1 MTQLVSSP
9 VMNTVDKPLISVL
22 MPAFNV
28 EKYIAAAM
36 DSILNQSYRNFEFIV
51 LDDGSSDG
59 TAQMIEGY
67 TDPRLKKVMLS
78 ENKGLVCARNTLV
91 EMAQGEY
98 IAFLDSDDLADPRRL
113 ELQLQY
119 LQANNLDLCG
129 TDHWVLH
136 QSSGKR
142 KRSKQR
148 HSDAD
153 IRAMISVCSPLCNP
167 SVMGRTAAFRKVPYL
182 PGNDG
187 AEDYVMWVNLAI
199 AGCKFGN
206 VPQNLITYR
215 VHDSQISQVQNSK
228 VNHIFDERRAMYLS
242 ALGIDSALIPRRLS
256 WMQRIKTGS
265 NFLLALNKQIP
276 GISVGAN
283 YQIYS
288 RFQFRGNGIWT
299 PLTRLERLLMAI
311 FASLRG
317 QFAR

>member
-1 MTQLVSSP
+1 MTKP
-9 VMNTVDKPLISVL
+9 VVSVL

-28 EKYIAAAM
+28 EAYIAAAIE
-36 DSILNQSYRNFEFIV
+36 SILNQTFVNFEFIV

-59 TAQMIEGY
+59 TAEIIDSYVDTRM
-67 TDPRLKKVMLS
+67 KKVFLPK
-78 ENKGLVCARNTLV
+78 NKGLVSARNALV

-98 IAFLDSDDLADPRRL
+98 IAFLDSDDIAEPKRL

-119 LQANNLDLCG
+119 LQSHCLDLCG

-136 QSSGKR
+136 QATGKI

-167 SVMGRTAAFRKVPYL
+167 SVMGRAEVFKKTPYL

-187 AEDYVMWVNLAI
+187 AEDYVMWVNLALD
-199 AGCKFGN
+199 GCKFGN

-215 VHDSQISQVQNSK
+215 VHAHQISQVQNSK
-228 VNHIFDERRAMYLS
+228 VNTIFDERRAMYLNT
-242 ALGIDSALIPRRLS
+242 LGIDRCLIPRRLH
-256 WMQRIKTGS
+256 WLERLKIGGQ
-265 NFLLALNKQIP
+265 FLMELNQKIP
-276 GISVGAN
+276 GISVAAN

-288 RFQFRGNGIWT
+288 RYQFRGNGIFT
-299 PLTRLERLLMAI
+299 PLTRLERLMMAAIASI
-311 FASLRG
+311 FG
-317 QFAR
+317 

>member
-1 MTQLVSSP
+1 MT
-9 VMNTVDKPLISVL
+9 KPLISVL

-36 DSILNQSYRNFEFIV
+36 DSILNQSYSNFEFIV
-51 LDDGSSDG
+51 LDDGSADG
-59 TAQMIEGY
+59 TAQIIEGY
-67 TDPRLKKVMLS
+67 SDPRLKKVMLS
-78 ENKGLVCARNTLV
+78 ENKGLVSARNTLV
-91 EMAQGEY
+91 GMAQGEY

-119 LQANNLDLCG
+119 LQANGLDLCG

-167 SVMGRTAAFRKVPYL
+167 SVMGRTAVFQKVPYL

-228 VNHIFDERRAMYLS
+228 VNHIFDERRAMYLI
-242 ALGIDSALIPRRLS
+242 ALGIDSTLIPRRLG
-256 WMQRIKTGS
+256 WIQRLKIGS
-265 NFLLALNKQIP
+265 DFLLTLNKKIP